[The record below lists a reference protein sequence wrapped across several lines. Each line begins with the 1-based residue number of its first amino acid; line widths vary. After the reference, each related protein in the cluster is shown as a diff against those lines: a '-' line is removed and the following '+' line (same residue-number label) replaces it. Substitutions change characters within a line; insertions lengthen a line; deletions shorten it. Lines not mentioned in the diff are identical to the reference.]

1 MPKLAALAI
10 LRSHSATAAGAGS
23 PFPLISGIGEEAA
36 TPGQPARV
44 RTRLRNVPRRFTL
57 ENHRL
62 LQALPQSSGK
72 LRKLSRFRCSHS
84 PSQPRPPQH
93 KKSPR
98 LCRNC
103 GRKAFLVETR
113 GKPSA
118 VIDNCH
124 PERSEGP
131 GFLPARPVRVPHVS
145 PLLRDVGIFSSLR
158 AVPRPVATISPL
170 LRIEAALQPPLKKIH
185 RRFHPPQRIRGMTL
199 TPARL
204 RPRSI
209 HRASLA
215 FP

>member
-1 MPKLAALAI
+1 MGLENKGLKIKILKLKACNKKCGAGQPPAPHSPWIFCLALSATRAAGRRFWPDSAPKGVPHLPKLAALAI

-23 PFPLISGIGEEAA
+23 PFPLMSGIGEEAA

-93 KKSPR
+93 KKSPC

-113 GKPSA
+113 GKPS
-118 VIDNCH
+118 DSYEHLSGN
-124 PERSEGP
+124 EYKY
-131 GFLPARPVRVPHVS
+131 
-145 PLLRDVGIFSSLR
+145 LLGDSYKHLSSR
-158 AVPRPVATISPL
+158 A
-170 LRIEAALQPPLKKIH
+170 K
-185 RRFHPPQRIRGMTL
+185 RGT
-199 TPARL
+199 
-204 RPRSI
+204 
-209 HRASLA
+209 
-215 FP
+215 